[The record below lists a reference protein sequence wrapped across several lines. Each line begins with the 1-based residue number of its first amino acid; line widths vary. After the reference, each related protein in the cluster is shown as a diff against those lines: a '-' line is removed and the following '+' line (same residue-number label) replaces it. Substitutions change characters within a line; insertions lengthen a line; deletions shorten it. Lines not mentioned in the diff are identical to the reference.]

1 MGRLMA
7 IDLGSKRIGLAIS
20 DPLRIIAQPLRT
32 IDAQPQLGLARRLR
46 DVAEAEGCD
55 ELVVGWP
62 RLMDG
67 GRGPEAEF
75 ARRLADTLRAD
86 TGWPVHLV
94 DERLTSVQAE
104 RSMLAA
110 GLSRARRKQLS
121 DPIAATLILQGFL
134 GRISGG

>member
-1 MGRLMA
+1 
-7 IDLGSKRIGLAIS
+7 
-20 DPLRIIAQPLRT
+20 
-32 IDAQPQLGLARRLR
+32 
-46 DVAEAEGCD
+46 VAEAEGCD

-110 GLSRARRKQLS
+110 GLSREPLPLQAL
-121 DPIAATLILQGFL
+121 AAELTLRVQA
-134 GRISGG
+134 GRVSTSASSPRLNMVVAGPEVMHGML